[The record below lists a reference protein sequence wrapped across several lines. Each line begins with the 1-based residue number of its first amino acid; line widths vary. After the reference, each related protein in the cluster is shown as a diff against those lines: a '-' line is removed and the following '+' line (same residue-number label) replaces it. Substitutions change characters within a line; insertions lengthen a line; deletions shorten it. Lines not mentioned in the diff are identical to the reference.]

1 MEHMNFFP
9 APVERLIEQFEKL
22 PSVGKKSA
30 QRLAFH
36 VLNMNPVQAKEF
48 AEAILQAKDKIC
60 LCKTCFNLTD
70 REECSVCTSETR
82 DKSVICVVSDP
93 KDVLS
98 IERAREY
105 KGVYHVLHGCISPL
119 NGTGPND
126 IKLKELVIRVSS
138 EQVKEVIMA
147 TNSDTEGDTTAI
159 YAARLLKPFG
169 VLVTRLAYGIP
180 VGGHLEYADDVTL
193 MRALDGRTA
202 ID

>member
-1 MEHMNFFP
+1 M
-9 APVERLIEQFEKL
+9 ERLIEQFEKL

-30 QRLAFH
+30 QRLAFY
-36 VLNMNPVQAKEF
+36 VLNMDPAAAGEF
-48 AEAILQAKDKIC
+48 VDAILQAKDKIC

-70 REECSVCTSETR
+70 KEECSVCTSETR

-98 IERAREY
+98 IERAREFR
-105 KGVYHVLHGCISPL
+105 GVYHVLHGCISPL
-119 NGTGPND
+119 NGTGPED
-126 IKLKELVIRVSS
+126 IKLRELVQRVADQ
-138 EQVKEVIMA
+138 QVKEVIMA

-193 MRALDGRTA
+193 MRALDGRIT
-202 ID
+202 IG

>member
-1 MEHMNFFP
+1 M
-9 APVERLIEQFEKL
+9 ERLVEQFEKL

-36 VLNMNPVQAKEF
+36 VLNMEPAAAAEF
-48 AEAILQAKDKIC
+48 VDAILQAKDKIC

-70 REECSVCTSETR
+70 KEECPVCTSDTR
-82 DKSVICVVSDP
+82 DKSLICVVSDP

-98 IERAREY
+98 IERAREFS
-105 KGVYHVLHGCISPL
+105 GVYHVLHGCISPL
-119 NGTGPND
+119 NGTGPED
-126 IKLKELVIRVSS
+126 IKLRELVQRVADQ
-138 EQVKEVIMA
+138 QVKEVIMA

-193 MRALDGRTA
+193 MRALDGR
-202 ID
+202 IEIG